1 MELLA
6 NIPNA
11 ILNNIGFMA
20 ILFMMYECVKWMGNF
35 KPAKLFLFAGAIQVI
50 SLLQFISSIFGAH
63 TFSLFEMTAKI
74 ANITIPL
81 NNNNSIQWLTVI
93 GLTYCIILIYFLA
106 RILFQFKYIAGL
118 KKTANFTQS
127 DFLTSSLPPHILRYT
142 SNIKIGFSSQIDAP
156 ITFGWLTPIV
166 LLPIAICNQLTTK
179 EMETILI
186 HEIAHILRKDYLV
199 NIIIS
204 LNQTI
209 LFFNPFSILLNKEM
223 SLQREIAC
231 DLIVIKNSPKK
242 VEYMNAL
249 LKIAE
254 HVNNRI
260 SNSTNLTM
268 GIFGSQSEL
277 LKRIQYFNNVSI
289 HSSKHLI
296 VKLSMGAVLG
306 SFIFISTGPTTTIT
320 NNNAPIAINANYILK
335 NNNSEVA
342 VTNKKATRVMKQ
354 SHINK
359 GLKEK
364 YSHDLKNETY
374 ANLVDQTLIWI
385 KKHEPTSQFAT
396 YQEEKENESYKIA
409 DKLLIRAI
417 FSNYQLKRDL
427 LNQKLAKASNLKEAL
442 DYLLKSEELE
452 QIKQYEKWTKEFLQT
467 HPIINDTTLLE
478 EHIIY

>member
-20 ILFMMYECVKWMGNF
+20 ILFMMYECVKWMGNL

-50 SLLQFISSIFGAH
+50 SLLQFISSIFAAN

-74 ANITIPL
+74 ANVTIPL
-81 NNNNSIQWLTVI
+81 NNNYNIQWLSVI

-106 RILFQFKYIAGL
+106 RILIQFKYIAGL
-118 KKTANFTQS
+118 KKSANFTQS
-127 DFLTSSLPPHILRYT
+127 DFLTSSLPHHILRYT
-142 SNIKIGFSSQIDAP
+142 SNIKVGFSSQIDAP

-231 DLIVIKNSPKK
+231 DLVVIKNNPKK

-260 SNSTNLTM
+260 SNSTSLTM

-277 LKRIQYFNNVSI
+277 LKRIQYFNNISN
-289 HSSKHLI
+289 HSSKQLI
-296 VKLSMGAVLG
+296 LKLSLGVVLG
-306 SFIFISTGPTTTIT
+306 CFIFISTGPTTNT
-320 NNNAPIAINANYILK
+320 NNNVPIAIKANFILK
-335 NNNSEVA
+335 NNNSAVV
-342 VTNKKATRVMKQ
+342 VTNKKATRILKQ
-354 SHINK
+354 SHLIK
-359 GLKEK
+359 GIKEK
-364 YSHDLKNETY
+364 HSHDLKNETY
-374 ANLVDQTLIWI
+374 ASLVDQTLLWI
-385 KKHEPTSQFAT
+385 KKHEPAT
-396 YQEEKENESYKIA
+396 KLATFQEALDNDSYKIA

-467 HPIINDTTLLE
+467 HPIINDTNLLE
-478 EHIIY
+478 EPIIY